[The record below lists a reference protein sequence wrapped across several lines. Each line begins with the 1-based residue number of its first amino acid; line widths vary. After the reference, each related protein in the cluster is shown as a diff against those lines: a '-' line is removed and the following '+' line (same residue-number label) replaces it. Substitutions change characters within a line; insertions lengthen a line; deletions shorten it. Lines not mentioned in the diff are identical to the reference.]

1 MQTQWRV
8 CGTKKGGLPVV
19 VEKRPK
25 GKSVTVIS
33 NVERPHLLL
42 AKLQRTLGTGGS
54 VQGISKCELQGDHA
68 NRVRKWLCT
77 SAPPSALVDVRAS
90 ERVLHGGFVPH
101 TGRYA
106 ARGDVYT

>member
-33 NVERPHLLL
+33 NVERPHLL
-42 AKLQRTLGTGGS
+42 AGKAAAHFGHWRQRSGDLKVQNYRATMRIVCENGS
-54 VQGISKCELQGDHA
+54 AQAHRLRPLWMSVP
-68 NRVRKWLCT
+68 R
-77 SAPPSALVDVRAS
+77 SAYYMEVS
-90 ERVLHGGFVPH
+90 PH
-101 TGRYA
+101 TEPVCS
-106 ARGDVYT
+106 ARG